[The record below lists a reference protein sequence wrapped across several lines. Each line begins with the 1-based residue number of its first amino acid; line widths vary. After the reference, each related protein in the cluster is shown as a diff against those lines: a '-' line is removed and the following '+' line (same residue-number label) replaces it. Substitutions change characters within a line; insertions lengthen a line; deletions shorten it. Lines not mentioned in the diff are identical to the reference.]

1 MGTLVCFCGFTER
14 THTKNVY
21 LILDQHKHGH
31 ILLRQLYPADSSVS
45 QDELEAKQHPLPPSL
60 ICSMR
65 HDVRLIITV
74 ASSLELAILI
84 KQIVQ
89 LFSLKLVRSIVIT
102 KYGYCYFCVV
112 SFISFPTKT
121 RNPRNH

>member
-60 ICSMR
+60 IYSMR
-65 HDVRLIITV
+65 HDGRLIITV

-121 RNPRNH
+121 RNPGNH